1 MKGLQLGLN
10 NSITNKLE
18 AIGQAEVTTILGRI
32 TSGNDGETYK
42 AEMIDAEGTPVT
54 GYVKLSL
61 DPRKI
66 IAELTAAQVGR
77 ALGMKIPRP
86 YVVLL
91 DTADLTEEFDSSYA
105 NQGVMAC
112 FASQQAGSRSYSLE
126 RALRNPSLAL
136 ARAVEKQF
144 DLDGTIAL
152 DEWIANDDR
161 HLGNIIYS
169 PGRQE
174 FWLIDHGRALTGSW
188 WELWGLE
195 DPSLPVRNLLVDSSV
210 SEWDEAVRNR
220 ILERA
225 HLVVNK
231 CATLCLDDLDKDG
244 HFAKIDPATDR
255 QEIIDFLRDRIHHT
269 VPLLCNRLQL
279 GHLSLKPQKP
289 SKPQSANEG

>member
-1 MKGLQLGLN
+1 LN
-10 NSITNKLE
+10 SSAKSSLE
-18 AIGQAEVTTILGRI
+18 PIGEADVTTILGRV
-32 TSGNDGETYK
+32 SEGNDGETYK
-42 AEMIDAEGTPVT
+42 AELLDMEGKTVT

-86 YVVLL
+86 FIVIL
-91 DTADLTEEFDSSYA
+91 DTAEIPEEFESSY
-105 NQGVMAC
+105 QGKGLMVC

-126 RALRNPSLAL
+126 RALKNPSLAFVK
-136 ARAVEKQF
+136 AVEKQF

-152 DEWIANDDR
+152 DELIANDDR
-161 HLGNIIYS
+161 NMGNIIYS

-174 FWLIDHGRALTGSW
+174 FWLIDHGRALTGTYW
-188 WELWGLE
+188 DLWGL
-195 DPSLPVRNLLVDSSV
+195 DNPSIEVRNLLVDGKV
-210 SEWDEAVRNR
+210 NDWDESVRNR
-220 ILERA
+220 ILEKA

-255 QEIIDFLRDRIHHT
+255 QEIIDFLRERIKHT

-279 GHLSLKPQKP
+279 GHLSLTPQGL
-289 SKPQSANEG
+289 S